1 MRWNM
6 ICAIV
11 FALAIAASTLR
22 ADEDEKEEPKTPAD
36 QYLALL
42 EEYQEVRQ
50 PREFAGKFLELAES
64 HPQDPVAVDSLVWVI
79 SSIRRGDEPARA
91 VDLLLAN
98 HIDNERLAEVCQKV
112 MRVPSLHAEKLLREV
127 LDKSPHQNVQAQAC
141 FLLANYLK
149 NELMIVEQI
158 EGQPEL
164 VQRIA
169 QSYGEDFSKHLASLD
184 EKTLGREREQLYERM
199 VKSFADVEAFGGTL
213 GDVAER
219 GLFEIRHL
227 SVGRVAPEI
236 EGDDI
241 DGDPFKLSDY
251 RGNVVVLDFWGHW

>member
-1 MRWNM
+1 MRWNV
-6 ICAIV
+6 IRATV
-11 FALAIAASTLR
+11 FALAIVASTLR
-22 ADEDEKEEPKTPAD
+22 ADEEEKEQPKTPAE

-50 PREFAGKFLELAES
+50 PKSFAGKFLELAKS
-64 HPQDPVAVDSLVWVI
+64 HPQDPVAIDSLVWVI

-98 HIDNERLAEVCQKV
+98 HIESEKLAEACQKV
-112 MRVPSLHAEKLLREV
+112 MRPSLHAEKLLREV
-127 LDKSPHQNVQAQAC
+127 LDKSPHQSVQAQAC

-184 EKTLGREREQLYERM
+184 EKTIAREREQLYERM
-199 VKSFADVEAFGGTL
+199 LKSFADVEAFGGTL

-241 DGDPFKLSDY
+241 DEVPFKLSDY